1 MPIGGD
7 DAEVTFEAT
16 SATATVNAT
25 AQNSMTD
32 SAYIIKGDADHVMS
46 FNVNHKDA
54 LPAGTTDV
62 WGEGTIL
69 NLAVSGG
76 MGSGVSGG
84 NSKIMMHSGSKITTA
99 DSHVFLRKSQS
110 VMLDAAQID
119 ASKGTYVPKMLT
131 LSNGSTVSG
140 SATLSAVYDQS
151 VTIMNVTGTGA
162 STFNPDVTL
171 FSYNTTKHEWEI
183 RVDDTVAGDDADLIF
198 NGDVNLSNKANQQYS
213 VIKKT
218 GAGTMRMNGQ
228 MKYVNNATR
237 VCEGTLLLGRS
248 DVTVSGSKF
257 SLEGGTLGLA
267 VNTANE
273 VSSVSVTADSAISFG
288 AGATL
293 KVTTLTLGDDVNMLS
308 VTGADGEYPIAI
320 SNSLNAET
328 LAKIRL
334 NGKRVVQAA
343 NGRLVARGLVISVF

>member
-1 MPIGGD
+1 
-7 DAEVTFEAT
+7 
-16 SATATVNAT
+16 
-25 AQNSMTD
+25 
-32 SAYIIKGDADHVMS
+32 
-46 FNVNHKDA
+46 
-54 LPAGTTDV
+54 
-62 WGEGTIL
+62 
-69 NLAVSGG
+69 
-76 MGSGVSGG
+76 
-84 NSKIMMHSGSKITTA
+84 
-99 DSHVFLRKSQS
+99 
-110 VMLDAAQID
+110 
-119 ASKGTYVPKMLT
+119 
-131 LSNGSTVSG
+131 
-140 SATLSAVYDQS
+140 
-151 VTIMNVTGTGA
+151 
-162 STFNPDVTL
+162 
-171 FSYNTTKHEWEI
+171 
-183 RVDDTVAGDDADLIF
+183 
-198 NGDVNLSNKANQQYS
+198 VNLSKEENQQYS

-248 DVTVSGSKF
+248 GATVSGSKF
-257 SLEGGTLGLA
+257 SLEGGTLGLVA
-267 VNTANE
+267 NTANE

-293 KVTTLTLGDDVNMLS
+293 AVATLTLGDDVNMLS